1 MSTTQGT
8 KAVLLGTHLQRQ
20 HVGHERLH
28 GRERRAYH
36 LVEGS
41 PLLLHLVL
49 VPLANLAQG
58 SQRVKDPQG
67 VRGLQLQRLQSS
79 RERGAFA
86 MQQHLQLLTC
96 ATKAGT
102 RSGQRDG

>member
-1 MSTTQGT
+1 MGM
-8 KAVLLGTHLQRQ
+8 HLQRQ

-28 GRERRAYH
+28 GRERRADD

-49 VPLANLAQG
+49 VPLAHLAQG
-58 SQRVKDPQG
+58 SQRVEDAQG

-79 RERGAFA
+79 RERGGFA
-86 MQQHLQLLTC
+86 MQPHLLLLTC

-102 RSGQRDG
+102 RSGQRAG